1 MNARPATF
9 GTKTSNNNAREVR
22 NLANLSQTA
31 STTRVL
37 NLSQIYSLHGREA
50 EYTTRPFFRDA
61 TLNKALIIKHTLRAN
76 ERDLFPQWRR
86 TATKI
91 ILPFD
96 SGDLRLG
103 GRSIFIN
110 QTGFDAFS
118 RGYFNTD
125 NPAMNEDVQILR
137 HLDDIPSLD
146 PFLVREHLARFG
158 FRPAPC
164 YLKISQSDLHEMIN
178 FTNEEIQRLVLTACG
193 EGMESAAMRLTSKIL
208 ANDLDS
214 DLDALKQTFRMTDDE
229 FSEGM
234 FSWRGF
240 LYFKWRQMA
249 LLEEIRKV
257 VDGLG
262 KYRPIGVVSGPTRE
276 YIDQVR
282 PALSRKIIMAIL
294 NTRKTLN
301 IYDEAYSALVQGSDP
316 VPFRQF
322 LLDGPAMF
330 FDLGECIGILGHIG
344 SFWSYRMG
352 PRARLSPDEF
362 ADVLADFEDSLTNI
376 EAGDGLIG

>member
-1 MNARPATF
+1 MTARAAAF

-22 NLANLSQTA
+22 NLANLSETA
-31 STTRVL
+31 STSRVL

-50 EYTTRPFFRDA
+50 EYAQRPFFRDA

-76 ERDLFPQWRR
+76 ERELFPQWRR

-110 QTGFDAFS
+110 QMGFDAFA

-125 NPAMNEDVQILR
+125 NPGMHEDVQILR
-137 HLDDIPSLD
+137 HLDTIPSLD

-193 EGMESAAMRLTSKIL
+193 AGMETAAMRLTAKIL

-214 DLDALKQTFRMTDDE
+214 DLDALKQTFRMTDEE

-240 LYFKWRQMA
+240 LYFKWRQTA
-249 LLEEIRKV
+249 LLEEIRRV
-257 VDGLG
+257 VEGLG
-262 KYRPIGVVSGPTRE
+262 KYRPIGVVSGPVRE
-276 YIDQVR
+276 YIEMAK
-282 PALSRKIIMAIL
+282 PTLSRKIIMAIL

-301 IYDEAYSALVQGSDP
+301 TYDEAYSALVEGSNP
-316 VPFRQF
+316 GPFRQF

-330 FDLGECIGILGHIG
+330 FDLGESIGILGHIG
-344 SFWSYRMG
+344 SFWGYRMG
-352 PRARLSPDEF
+352 PRARLSPEEF
-362 ADVLADFEDSLTNI
+362 ADVLADFEDSLMNI
-376 EAGDGLIG
+376 ETGDGLVG